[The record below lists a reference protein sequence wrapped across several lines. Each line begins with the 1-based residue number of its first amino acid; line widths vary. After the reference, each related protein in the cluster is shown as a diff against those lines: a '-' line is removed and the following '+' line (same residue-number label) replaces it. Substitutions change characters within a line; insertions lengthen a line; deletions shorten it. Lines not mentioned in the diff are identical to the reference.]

1 MIVFCP
7 VHGEIE
13 ISEYAKKIID
23 TPEYQRLRN
32 IKQGGAVYSVWIGSS
47 HHRFEHSI
55 GVYHLA
61 CKLMNLLNQKED
73 YINEQEYELIAV
85 SALIHDLGHSIY
97 SHLFDDWLKEN
108 NIHSEHEERSIEIFK
123 LMNQKYNL
131 GYNEYDII
139 FISNVINPNYELI
152 DFMKKKYLYQIVSSD
167 TGTDVDRMDYILRDC
182 KYSGMKYSFE
192 LETILQN
199 TYISEMNEIVYSEKA
214 KCSIDSF
221 FHSRYSL
228 YKQLCNHPTVLAI
241 EYHMKQIFNIIDPVF
256 NISKSVVDGDWN
268 TFCKFTDNILSTIE
282 FLDDPRLIPAKE
294 LLNDI
299 KTRNILKLVGSFVSH
314 ENLDIKS
321 ENKNVVV
328 VKKKITYHS
337 YSLPQYVN
345 NSKNKT
351 SIQSFKYPDEY
362 IIKIMCKNPLD
373 PYALSLLNSIQ

>member
-7 VHGEIE
+7 IHGEIE

-61 CKLMNLLNQKED
+61 CKLMNLLNEKGD
-73 YINEQEYELIAV
+73 YINKKEYELIAV
-85 SALIHDLGHSIY
+85 AALIHDLGHGIS
-97 SHLFDDWLKEN
+97 SHLFDDWLSEKG
-108 NIHSEHEERSIEIFK
+108 IHSEHEERSIEIFK
-123 LMNQKYNL
+123 LMNEKYNL
-131 GYNEYDII
+131 GYNDYDII
-139 FISNVINPNYELI
+139 FISNIINPDYELI

-167 TGTDVDRMDYILRDC
+167 TGTDIDRMDYILRDC

-199 TYISEMNEIVYSEKA
+199 TYISETSEIIYSEKA
-214 KCSIDSF
+214 RCSIDSF

-241 EYHMKQIFNIIDPVF
+241 EYHIKEILNIIDSVF
-256 NISKSVVDGDWN
+256 NISNSVVNGDWN
-268 TFCKFTDNILSTIE
+268 TFCKFTDDIFSTIE
-282 FLDDPRLIPAKE
+282 FLDDPRLIQAKE
-294 LLNDI
+294 LLNNI
-299 KTRNILKLVGSFVSH
+299 KTRNILKLVGSLVSH
-314 ENLDIKS
+314 DNLDIIS
-321 ENKNVVV
+321 NNKNVVV
-328 VKKKITYHS
+328 IKKKITYHS
-337 YSLPQYVN
+337 YSLPQYISN
-345 NSKNKT
+345 NKNKSLT
-351 SIQSFKYPDEY
+351 QSIKFPDEY
-362 IIKIMCKNPLD
+362 IIKIMCKNPED